1 MNKNTLEQLT
11 ERFDVLPEDLK
22 EAIRT
27 FDYDHRLHQIHKKF
41 KLHIDQSV
49 ALENAMADIVF
60 GDLKSTDL
68 MHRVAQELRIESDK
82 ASEIAL
88 ALNSEIIL
96 PLRAHLQDIQSK
108 RENAAKEDSTDSN
121 LREVL

>member
-1 MNKNTLEQLT
+1 MKNSLEQLT

-22 EAIRT
+22 EAIKT

-68 MHRVAQELRIESDK
+68 MHRVQKDLRIGSDN

-88 ALNSEIIL
+88 SLNSEIIL
-96 PLRAHLQDIQSK
+96 PLRAHLQDIQSMQ
-108 RENAAKEDSTDSN
+108 ENLAKDNSDDTH